1 MMITAFR
8 KWWNYYIEL
17 RKSKRLDSWYR
28 RKIKKRTEREFITR
42 WNTVGHVNHEMMKKI
57 ADIMELPNHFIL
69 PYDRMSILFCSP
81 YDDCREIEA
90 LNLLEKYGILNM
102 NEQTIQSEYKYA
114 KDIFRII

>member
-1 MMITAFR
+1 MMITAFI

-42 WNTVGHVNHEMMKKI
+42 WNTVGHVNLEMMKKI

-81 YDDCREIEA
+81 YDDCREIAA